1 MPDLSTALRRVP
13 WATPQGISSAPS
25 PGSGRLSWRPA
36 WSVPAAMRT
45 IRAVVVIPS
54 LFAICYEGFGNLQL
68 ALFAAFG
75 GFASLIMASF
85 GGSAR
90 DKVIAHLGLAV
101 TGSIALIIGTA
112 VSGTAW
118 LAALVTIPVAF
129 GIFFAGVAGPNAAS
143 GVTAALLAYVLPV
156 ASPGAASMIPDRL
169 AGWWLASVVSTA
181 AVLLFSPPSP
191 GDRLRAAAAGSA
203 RTLSAHLAASVQG
216 RATAA
221 DLATCQAAKYELL
234 SAFATTPYRPT
245 GLATADQGLASV
257 VQLLEWCTG
266 LIADAVQGHPNLD
279 QAAQCD
285 RDLLGLAAGVLREAG
300 DTLAGDMPAEDTRAA
315 PGGPGLVFRGPG
327 VSAGAAGL
335 ADVAALDRQR
345 AACAAEHRTSE
356 RDGDYDSV
364 EAVARYA
371 FHGQVISVA
380 AEAILA
386 DTLIAT
392 GRADPET
399 VASRR
404 RGWYGA
410 QPEGTMAERRVAALH
425 GAIGVMVRHASF
437 RSVWFLNSLRGSLAL
452 AAAVLVADLT
462 GVQHGFWVVL
472 GTLSVLRT
480 NAVST
485 ESTALRAI
493 GGTLI
498 GFVAGAVLLL
508 AIGTS
513 TPALW
518 VALPIALAVAAYAP
532 GTMPFAYGQ
541 AAFTVVVVVLFNLLV
556 PAGWKVGLLRIE
568 DVLLGCL
575 VSLVVGLLFWPRGA
589 SSVVGD
595 DLADA
600 FRRGAAYLTQ
610 AVDWALGTRPDAPDA
625 GITAATAATRLDE
638 ALRGF
643 LAEQGAKKVSK
654 EELWMLVMATT
665 RLRLTAYSLAGMQAP
680 EAAGQ
685 HAHRGTAYARTVLTQ
700 AAADLAAFYERVA
713 VLVGRP
719 APHQVLLPVS
729 VPPFTGLNG
738 SGPTGGGW
746 GSAGH
751 DPDADDLVRVITAPH
766 HPHLL
771 WVHEHLQH
779 LSSRAGTITEPASH
793 VAEQRR
799 LPWWR

>member
-1 MPDLSTALRRVP
+1 MPDLAAALRRAP
-13 WATPQGISSAPS
+13 WAAPQASSPSSSPTPS
-25 PGSGRLSWRPA
+25 PASGKLSWRPT
-36 WSVPAAMRT
+36 WLVPAAMRAV
-45 IRAVVVIPS
+45 RAVVVIPS
-54 LFAICYEGFGNLQL
+54 LFAITYEGFGNLQL

-75 GFASLIMASF
+75 GFASLIVASF

-90 DKVIAHLGLAV
+90 DKVIAHLMLAV

-112 VSGTAW
+112 VGGITW
-118 LAALVTIPVAF
+118 LATLVTIPVAF

-143 GVTAALLAYVLPV
+143 GVTAALFAYVLPV
-156 ASPGAASMIPDRL
+156 ASPGTLSMIPDRL

-191 GDRLRAAAAGSA
+191 GDRLRAAAARSA
-203 RTLSAHLAASVQG
+203 RALAAHLDASVHG

-221 DLATCQAAKYELL
+221 DVAACQAAKHELL

-257 VQLLEWCTG
+257 VQLLEWCTA
-266 LIADAVQGHPNLD
+266 LLVDATQGHPNLD

-285 RDLLGLAAGVLREAG
+285 RDLLGLTAGVLREAG
-300 DTLAGDMPAEDTRAA
+300 DLLAGDGPTGA
-315 PGGPGLVFRGPG
+315 PGEYGPVFPGPG

-345 AACAAEHRTSE
+345 AACAAEHRDTE
-356 RDGDYDSV
+356 REGDYDSV
-364 EAVARYA
+364 EIVARQA
-371 FHGQVISVA
+371 FHAQVISIA

-399 VASRR
+399 VAARR
-404 RGWYGA
+404 RGWFGA
-410 QPEGTMAERRVAALH
+410 QPEGTMAERRAAALT
-425 GAIGVMVRHASF
+425 GAIGVLVRHASF
-437 RSVWFLNSLRGSLAL
+437 RSVWFLNALRGSLAL
-452 AAAVLVADLT
+452 AAAVLVADLS

-480 NAVST
+480 NAAST
-485 ESTALRAI
+485 GSTALRAL
-493 GGTLI
+493 GGTVV
-498 GFVAGAVLLL
+498 GFIAGALLLL
-508 AIGTS
+508 AIGTN
-513 TPALW
+513 TAALW
-518 VALPIALAVAAYAP
+518 VVLPIAIAVAAYAP

-556 PAGWKVGLLRIE
+556 PTGWKVGLLRIE
-568 DVLLGCL
+568 DVALGCL
-575 VSLVVGLLFWPRGA
+575 VSLVVGVLFWPRGA

-600 FRRGAAYLTQ
+600 FRRDAAYLTQ
-610 AVDWALGTRPDAPDA
+610 AVDWALGTRQVAPDTGVA
-625 GITAATAATRLDE
+625 AATTATRLDE

-654 EELWMLVMATT
+654 EELWALVMATT
-665 RLRLTAYSLAGMQAP
+665 RLRLTAYSLAGMRAP
-680 EAAGQ
+680 EVRHHPQ
-685 HAHRGTAYARTVLTQ
+685 RGTAFARSILTQ
-700 AAADLAAFYERVA
+700 ATADLVTFYDRVA

-719 APHQVLLPVS
+719 VPHQVLLPVS
-729 VPPFTGLNG
+729 VPPFTGLSG
-738 SGPTGGGW
+738 SGPANGEGGTADGEN
-746 GSAGH
+746 
-751 DPDADDLVRVITAPH
+751 PDAGDLVRVITAPH

-779 LSSRAGTITEPASH
+779 LSSHAGMITEPAAH